1 MEDKKQESVFLIAD
15 DLSEGYVHRV
25 QQRFGHIAGCASEAT
40 SATMALMAIVRE
52 GHGQEI
58 RVVSTVRLGDRS
70 DGGMAILDTLQAL
83 CSQDNVPRFVFM
95 EDGVE
100 VPALLRGYV
109 RHKGCEL
116 VAI

>member
-15 DLSEGYVHRV
+15 DLSEGYINRV
-25 QQRFGHIAGCASEAT
+25 QARFGDIAGCASSSTEAL
-40 SATMALMAIVRE
+40 MILMAIVRQ
-52 GHGQEI
+52 GDGQEV
-58 RVVSTVRLGDRS
+58 RVVSTVRLGNRP
-70 DGGMAILDTLQAL
+70 DGGMAILDTLQAA
-83 CSQDNVPRFVFM
+83 CPAENVPRFVFM

-100 VPALLRGYV
+100 VPELLRDYV